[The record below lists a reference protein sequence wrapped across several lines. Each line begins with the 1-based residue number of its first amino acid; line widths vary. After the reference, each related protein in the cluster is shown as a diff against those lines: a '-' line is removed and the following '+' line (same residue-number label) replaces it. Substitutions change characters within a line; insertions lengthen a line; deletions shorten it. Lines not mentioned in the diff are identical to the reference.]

1 MIQAR
6 LNGVK
11 YDNSHVSLK
20 EAKRAYEEA
29 INDIQHLNKGKVSE
43 ILITV
48 QMGLKYAEALS
59 AHFHIVEAERLVKE
73 LKLKCCH
80 VLGPE
85 HHYTKRAVDLLVHY
99 KKRHIN
105 LLHKDDKN
113 CFFIALNC
121 ESGGWRDSTFKH
133 VDTTTQ
139 TVTIQTGQYS
149 GERYLVTGPI
159 ADLAQVQC
167 EQELYVASDMCFL
180 IVAAL
185 LFVMV

>member
-1 MIQAR
+1 MPAP
-6 LNGVK
+6 
-11 YDNSHVSLK
+11 
-20 EAKRAYEEA
+20 
-29 INDIQHLNKGKVSE
+29 
-43 ILITV
+43 
-48 QMGLKYAEALS
+48 
-59 AHFHIVEAERLVKE
+59 F
-73 LKLKCCH
+73 C
-80 VLGPE
+80 
-85 HHYTKRAVDLLVHY
+85 
-99 KKRHIN
+99 HIN